1 MKNIPRCWPILY
13 SLYKLDKIEGNFY
26 LQKYI
31 YLAKVEGEIP
41 IEYEF
46 TKDDYGP
53 YTSSIKSDAFLL
65 KEEGYIEMEDVGK
78 WIFKITNKGKQIIKN
93 LLKSISK
100 RHIKHFNAVLDKYS
114 SYTFYQLKN
123 YVYNHHIKEEGEYE
137 KLKTQMLIDI
147 KDVISIFRS
156 KESSRNSIF
165 IRGSLDY
172 CLTVLKNENL
182 KDPIQKDMLL
192 NYISSYVDY
201 LLEVNDLILNEPDT
215 LTNLSIVEGEEK
227 FDYIQEI
234 CSKELKIFPR
244 LDDESLDLE
253 LLLDDDD
260 EKLSNPLFTS
270 PVRC

>member
-31 YLAKVEGEIP
+31 YLAKVEGEVP

-53 YTSSIKSDAFLL
+53 YTTSIKSDAFLL
-65 KEEGYIEMEDVGK
+65 KQEGYIEMEDVGK
-78 WIFKITNKGKQIIKN
+78 WIFKITNKGKQIIEK
-93 LLKSISK
+93 LLENIPK
-100 RHIKHFNAVLDKYS
+100 RHIRHFDTVLNEYG

-123 YVYNHHIKEEGEYE
+123 YVYSQHIKEDGEYE

-147 KDVISIFRS
+147 KDLISIF
-156 KESSRNSIF
+156 KNKKSSRNSMF

-172 CLTVLKNENL
+172 CLTVLKRENL
-182 KDPIQKDMLL
+182 TDPIQKDMLL

-201 LLEVNDLILNEPDT
+201 LLEVNDLILNKPDI
-215 LTNLSIVEGEEK
+215 LINLSLVEGEEK

-234 CSKELKIFPR
+234 CSEELNMFPR

-253 LLLDDDD
+253 LILDDDD
-260 EKLSNPLFTS
+260 EEPSNPLFTS